1 MDGSIRITPATVTE
15 THRWM
20 RDQHRTQVPLINEV
34 RAGLASKFETEV
46 APISAG
52 QYRRTIDAVFT
63 DGDRAVNVSAL
74 VRLLGQLDVPADYP
88 GFIVDEVLGRE
99 LASAIAGGQPLRTLA
114 EATFHYADIGHHRP
128 DQPAGVD
135 DLEAAIAAGVQTRL
149 PGWDWQTTPGG
160 LPGDG
165 NA

>member
-1 MDGSIRITPATVTE
+1 MDGTIRITPATVTD

-20 RDQHRTQVPLINEV
+20 RGHHRTEVPLINEV
-34 RAGLASKFETEV
+34 RSKLASEFETEV
-46 APISAG
+46 SPISSG
-52 QYRRTIDAVFT
+52 QYRRTIDAIYSEE
-63 DGDRAVNVSAL
+63 DRAVNVSAL
-74 VRLLGQLDVPADYP
+74 VKLLSQLDVPADYP

-149 PGWDWQTTPGG
+149 PGWDWQMTPGG
-160 LPGDG
+160 LTGDG